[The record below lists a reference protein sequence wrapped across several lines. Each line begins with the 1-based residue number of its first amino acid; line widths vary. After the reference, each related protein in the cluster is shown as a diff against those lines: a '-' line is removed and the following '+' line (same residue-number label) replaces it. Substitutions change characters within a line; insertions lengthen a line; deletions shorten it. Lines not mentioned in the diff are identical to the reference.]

1 MEEILNRLGVRELQ
15 SLARAL
21 DLPGRSKMTK
31 PQLVEAV
38 SAGLR
43 SGQSAGLKS
52 GPSSST
58 NGFRESRRTG
68 LLGGEERRRAANDRL
83 GLLVDHDRICSF
95 ATIEGFACGMPVV
108 RDQDRCSLHGG
119 TDNSDLAIPATGAL
133 GFETWPALVRHLQI
147 ASYDIDALGLD
158 PVVAEI
164 LWHLGNYLYFDYFRV
179 QAQGLENV
187 PMEGA
192 AVLAANHGGAAI
204 PYDAIMLQM
213 AVTNEAPL
221 PRRVRV
227 IGTEIFNMVPTYS
240 HLYRKSGAA
249 YAAKED
255 AMWVLE
261 NGHLL
266 GVFPEGVQG
275 FQKSG
280 SEAYRL
286 QRFGRG
292 GFVKLAMR
300 SGAPI
305 VPVAILG
312 SEEVHP
318 ALFTSK
324 RLAQLVRMVFPQQRV
339 EEMAVWLNPLPL
351 PVRWQ
356 IRFLPAIDVGP
367 TTDRL
372 DRLAVLETAEQ
383 VRGIVQETLDT
394 MLRERTS
401 VF

>member
-1 MEEILNRLGVRELQ
+1 MNEILNRLGVQELR

-21 DLPGRSKMTK
+21 DVRGRSSMSKLE
-31 PQLVEAV
+31 LVESVAT
-38 SAGLR
+38 
-43 SGQSAGLKS
+43 GLKASEPPS
-52 GPSSST
+52 GEPGAEAHQS
-58 NGFRESRRTG
+58 GGMR
-68 LLGGEERRRAANDRL
+68 GEERRRATRHRL
-83 GLLVDHDRICSF
+83 GLLVDRQRFCNFVTTEEFRCGLPPVGGHDLC
-95 ATIEGFACGMPVV
+95 A
-108 RDQDRCSLHGG
+108 LHGG
-119 TDNSDLAIPATGAL
+119 TNISDLAIPATGAL
-133 GFETWPALVRHLQI
+133 GFETWPALIRHLHM

-158 PVVAEI
+158 PVIAEM

-179 QAQGLENV
+179 ETQGLEHV
-187 PMEGA
+187 PMDGA
-192 AVLAANHGGAAI
+192 AVLASNHGGAAL
-204 PYDAIMLQM
+204 PYDAMMLQL

-275 FQKSG
+275 FQKAG
-280 SEAYRL
+280 SDAYRL

-305 VPVAILG
+305 IPVAVLG

-324 RLAQLVRMVFPQQRV
+324 RLAQLVRLVFPQQRV
-339 EEMAVWLNPLPL
+339 DEIAVWLNPIPL

-356 IRFLPAIDVGP
+356 IRFLEPIEVGP
-367 TTDRL
+367 ATDRP
-372 DRLAVLETAEQ
+372 DRLTVLETAER
-383 VRGIVQETLDT
+383 VRALVQEALDA

-401 VF
+401 IF

>member
-1 MEEILNRLGVRELQ
+1 MEEILNRLSVQELR

-21 DLPGRSKMTK
+21 DLRGRSSMSKAD
-31 PQLVEAV
+31 LVHSVA
-38 SAGLR
+38 AGLTASESPIEHSRPAIVRPATIR
-43 SGQSAGLKS
+43 SEA
-52 GPSSST
+52 
-58 NGFRESRRTG
+58 
-68 LLGGEERRRAANDRL
+68 RRRETRQRL
-83 GLLVDHDRICSF
+83 GLMVDHNRICDF
-95 ATIEGFACGMPVV
+95 VTIEGFACGLPPVIGH
-108 RDQDRCSLHGG
+108 DRCVLHGG
-119 TDNSDLAIPATGAL
+119 SNYSDVAIPAAGAL
-133 GFETWPALVRHLQI
+133 GFDTWPALIRHLQM

-158 PVVAEI
+158 PVIAEM
-164 LWHLGNYLYFDYFRV
+164 LWHLGNYVYFDYFRV
-179 QAQGLENV
+179 DTRGIEHV
-187 PMEGA
+187 PMEGP
-192 AVLAANHGGAAI
+192 AVLASNHGGAAI

-213 AVTNEAPL
+213 AVTNEAPV

-227 IGTEIFNMVPTYS
+227 IGTEIFNMIPGYS

-261 NGHLL
+261 NNHLL

-280 SEAYRL
+280 SDAYRL

-300 SGAPI
+300 AGAPI
-305 VPVAILG
+305 VPVAIMG
-312 SEEVHP
+312 SEDVHP

-339 EEMAVWLNPLPL
+339 DEMAVWLNPIPL

-356 IRFLPAIDVGP
+356 IRFLEPIDVGP
-367 TTDRL
+367 ATDHPDRL
-372 DRLAVLETAEQ
+372 TVLETAED
-383 VRGIVQETLDT
+383 VRSRVQKALDV
-394 MLRERTS
+394 MLSERTS
-401 VF
+401 IF

>member
-1 MEEILNRLGVRELQ
+1 EPRPENPSWE
-15 SLARAL
+15 
-21 DLPGRSKMTK
+21 PGRRFGM
-31 PQLVEAV
+31 
-38 SAGLR
+38 R
-43 SGQSAGLKS
+43 
-52 GPSSST
+52 
-58 NGFRESRRTG
+58 
-68 LLGGEERRRAANDRL
+68 GEERRRATRDRL
-83 GLLVDHDRICSF
+83 GSLVDRDRICNFVS
-95 ATIEGFACGMPVV
+95 IEGFTCGLPPVG
-108 RDQDRCSLHGG
+108 DNDRCALHGG
-119 TDNSDLAIPATGAL
+119 TDISDLAIPAAGTI
-133 GFETWPALVRHLQI
+133 GFDTWPALIRHLQM

-158 PVVAEI
+158 PVIAEM
-164 LWHLGNYLYFDYFRV
+164 LWHLGNYVYFDYFRV
-179 QAQGLENV
+179 TAQGLEHV

-192 AVLAANHGGAAI
+192 AVLASNHGGAAI
-204 PYDAIMLQM
+204 PYDALMLQM

-227 IGTEIFNMVPTYS
+227 IGTEIFNMIPTYS

-275 FQKSG
+275 FQKPS
-280 SEAYRL
+280 SDAYRL

-324 RLAQLVRMVFPQQRV
+324 RLAQLVRLVFPQQRV
-339 EEMAVWLNPLPL
+339 EEMAVWLNPIPL

-356 IRFLPAIDVGP
+356 IRFLEPIEVGP
-367 TTDRL
+367 ATDRP
-372 DRLAVLETAEQ
+372 DRLTVLETAET
-383 VRGIVQETLDT
+383 VRARVQKALDA

-401 VF
+401 IF

>member
-1 MEEILNRLGVRELQ
+1 MEEILNRLSVKELR

-21 DLPGRSKMTK
+21 EISGRSSMSK
-31 PQLVEAV
+31 
-38 SAGLR
+38 AGLV
-43 SGQSAGLKS
+43 QSVTAGLKASEEPQHPRLTGTGRPVRVS
-52 GPSSST
+52 G
-58 NGFRESRRTG
+58 G
-68 LLGGEERRRAANDRL
+68 ERRRATRERL
-83 GLLVDHDRICSF
+83 GLMVDRDRICDF
-95 ATIEGFACGMPVV
+95 VTIEGFTCGLPPVM
-108 RDQDRCSLHGG
+108 DSNRCALHGG
-119 TDNSDLAIPATGAL
+119 SNFSDLAIPAAGAL
-133 GFETWPALVRHLQI
+133 GFDTWPELIRHLQM

-158 PVVAEI
+158 PVIAEMM
-164 LWHLGNYLYFDYFRV
+164 WHLGNFVYFDYFRV
-179 QAQGLENV
+179 EARGTEHV
-187 PMEGA
+187 PMDGA

-204 PYDAIMLQM
+204 PYDALMLQM
-213 AVTNEAPL
+213 AVTNECTL

-227 IGTEIFNMVPTYS
+227 IGTEIFNMIPTYS

-255 AMWVLE
+255 AQWVLE

-280 SEAYRL
+280 ADAYRL

-305 VPVAILG
+305 VPVAIMG
-312 SEEVHP
+312 SEDVHP

-339 EEMAVWLNPLPL
+339 EEMAVWLNPIPL

-356 IRFLPAIDVGP
+356 IRFLEPIDVGP
-367 TTDRL
+367 ATDRPDRLTVLELAEEVRNRVQQAL
-372 DRLAVLETAEQ
+372 DR
-383 VRGIVQETLDT
+383 
-394 MLRERTS
+394 MLGERTTI
-401 VF
+401 F

>member
-1 MEEILNRLGVRELQ
+1 MEEILNRLSVQELR

-21 DLPGRSKMTK
+21 DVGGRSSMRKAE
-31 PQLVEAV
+31 LVESVTA
-38 SAGLR
+38 ALR
-43 SGQSAGLKS
+43 DGESQLTEPAADARRIGGRHNEQR
-52 GPSSST
+52 
-58 NGFRESRRTG
+58 REATR
-68 LLGGEERRRAANDRL
+68 DRL
-83 GLLVDHDRICSF
+83 GSLVDRRRICDF
-95 ATIEGFACGMPVV
+95 ATIEGFACGLPPV
-108 RDQDRCSLHGG
+108 RGSDRCALHGG
-119 TDNSDLAIPATGAL
+119 TNPSDVAIPAAGSL
-133 GFETWPALVRHLQI
+133 GFDTWPALIRHLQM

-158 PVVAEI
+158 PVVAEMF
-164 LWHLGNYLYFDYFRV
+164 WHLGNYLYFDYFRV
-179 QAQGLENV
+179 DTHGLENV
-187 PMEGA
+187 PMKGA
-192 AVLAANHGGAAI
+192 AVLAANHGGAAF
-204 PYDAIMLQM
+204 PYDAMMMQL
-213 AVTNEAPL
+213 AVINEAPL

-249 YAAKED
+249 YAAQED

-261 NGHLL
+261 KGHLL

-275 FQKSG
+275 FQKPG

-292 GFVKLAMR
+292 GFVRLAMR
-300 SGAPI
+300 GGVPI

-324 RLAQLVRMVFPQQRV
+324 RLAQLVRLVFPQQRV
-339 EEMAVWLNPLPL
+339 DQMAVWLNPIPL

-356 IRFLPAIDVGP
+356 IRFLEPVDVGP
-367 TTDRL
+367 ATERPDRL
-372 DRLAVLETAEQ
+372 TVLETAER
-383 VRGIVQETLDT
+383 VRALIQAALDG

-401 VF
+401 IF

>member
-1 MEEILNRLGVRELQ
+1 MEEILNRLTVQELRT
-15 SLARAL
+15 LARAL
-21 DLPGRSKMTK
+21 NLRGRSSMNKA
-31 PQLVEAV
+31 QLVRSVAGGLKV
-38 SAGLR
+38 SERQPVRPDEKIRR
-43 SGQSAGLKS
+43 SGGMRGEA
-52 GPSSST
+52 
-58 NGFRESRRTG
+58 RRQAI
-68 LLGGEERRRAANDRL
+68 LRRL
-83 GLLVDHDRICSF
+83 ELLVDRQRVCNLV
-95 ATIEGFACGMPVV
+95 TIEGFGCGLPPV
-108 RDQDRCSLHGG
+108 RDHDRCALHGG
-119 TDNSDLAIPATGAL
+119 VNIADLAIPAAGAL
-133 GFETWPALVRHLQI
+133 GFETWPALFRHLQMV
-147 ASYDIDALGLD
+147 SYDIDALGLD
-158 PVVAEI
+158 PVVAEV
-164 LWHLGNYLYFDYFRV
+164 LWHLGNYLYFDYFRID
-179 QAQGLENV
+179 AHGLENV
-187 PMEGA
+187 PMEGP

-204 PYDAIMLQM
+204 PYDAMMLQL
-213 AVTNEAPL
+213 AVTNEAAL

-249 YAAKED
+249 YAAQED
-255 AMWVLE
+255 AMWVLD

-300 SGAPI
+300 STAPI

-324 RLAQLVRMVFPQQRV
+324 RLAQLVRLVFPQQRID
-339 EEMAVWLNPLPL
+339 EMAVWLNPLPL

-356 IRFLPAIDVGP
+356 IRFLEPIEVESATDP
-367 TTDRL
+367 PDRL
-372 DRLAVLETAEQ
+372 VVLETAER
-383 VRGIVQETLDT
+383 VRAAVQDALDA

-401 VF
+401 IF

>member
-1 MEEILNRLGVRELQ
+1 MEEILNRLSVQELR

-21 DLPGRSKMTK
+21 DLRGRSSMSKTD
-31 PQLVEAV
+31 LVHSVA
-38 SAGLR
+38 
-43 SGQSAGLKS
+43 AGLKAS
-52 GPSSST
+52 EGAMDTAQPQT
-58 NGFRESRRTG
+58 ARPVTMR
-68 LLGGEERRRAANDRL
+68 GEARRRENRQRL
-83 GLLVDHDRICSF
+83 GSLVDHHRICDF
-95 ATIEGFACGMPVV
+95 VTIEGFACGLPPVV
-108 RDQDRCSLHGG
+108 GQPRCVLHGG
-119 TDNSDLAIPATGAL
+119 CNYSDVAIPAAGAL
-133 GFETWPALVRHLQI
+133 GFDTWPTLIRHLQM

-158 PVVAEI
+158 PVIAEM
-164 LWHLGNYLYFDYFRV
+164 LWHLGNFVYFDYFRV
-179 QAQGLENV
+179 ETKGIEQV

-213 AVTNEAPL
+213 AVTNEAPT

-227 IGTEIFNMVPTYS
+227 IGTEIFDMIPGYS

-261 NGHLL
+261 NQHLL

-280 SEAYRL
+280 SDAYRL

-300 SGAPI
+300 AGAPI
-305 VPVAILG
+305 VPVAIMG
-312 SEEVHP
+312 SEDVHP

-339 EEMAVWLNPLPL
+339 DEMAVWLNPIPL

-356 IRFLPAIDVGP
+356 IQFLEPVDVGP
-367 TTDRL
+367 ATDHPDRL
-372 DRLAVLETAEQ
+372 TVLEIAED
-383 VRGIVQETLDT
+383 VRTRVQKALDV
-394 MLRERTS
+394 MLSERTT

>member
-1 MEEILNRLGVRELQ
+1 MDEILKRLSVQELR

-21 DLPGRSKMTK
+21 DISGRSSMSKAK
-31 PQLVEAV
+31 LV
-38 SAGLR
+38 
-43 SGQSAGLKS
+43 QSVTAGLKAS
-52 GPSSST
+52 ERLSEPT
-58 NGFRESRRTG
+58 QKPNLRRVVKR
-68 LLGGEERRRAANDRL
+68 GEERRRTTRDRL
-83 GLLVDHDRICSF
+83 GLMVDQNRTCDF
-95 ATIEGFACGMPVV
+95 ATIEGFTCGLPPVI
-108 RDQDRCSLHGG
+108 DHDRCALHGG
-119 TDNSDLAIPATGAL
+119 TNFSDLAIPATGAL
-133 GFETWPALVRHLQI
+133 GFDTWPALLRHLQM

-158 PVVAEI
+158 PVIAEM
-164 LWHLGNYLYFDYFRV
+164 LWHLGNYIYFDYFRV
-179 QAQGLENV
+179 ETRGIEHV

-204 PYDAIMLQM
+204 PYDALMLQM
-213 AVTNEAPL
+213 AVTNESPL

-227 IGTEIFNMVPTYS
+227 VGTEIFNMIPTYS

-275 FQKSG
+275 FQKSS
-280 SEAYRL
+280 SEAYQL

-292 GFVKLAMR
+292 GFARLAMR
-300 SGAPI
+300 TGAPI

-318 ALFTSK
+318 AMFTSK
-324 RLAQLVRMVFPQQRV
+324 RLAQLVRLVFPQQRV
-339 EEMAVWLNPLPL
+339 EEMAVWLNPIPL

-356 IRFLPAIDVGP
+356 IRFLEPIEVGP
-367 TTDRL
+367 ATDRP
-372 DRLAVLETAEQ
+372 DRLTVLEIAET
-383 VRGIVQETLDT
+383 VRSRVQSALDV
-394 MLRERTS
+394 MLSERTS

>member
-1 MEEILNRLGVRELQ
+1 MEEILNRLSVQELR

-21 DLPGRSKMTK
+21 DLSGRSSMAKA
-31 PQLVEAV
+31 QLVAAV
-38 SAGLR
+38 AD
-43 SGQSAGLKS
+43 GLKAGEAS
-52 GPSSST
+52 PQIPLHE
-58 NGFRESRRTG
+58 FRRPG
-68 LLGGEERRRAANDRL
+68 LMRGEERRRVTNKRL
-83 GLLVDHDRICSF
+83 GSLVDHDRICSF
-95 ATIEGFACGMPVV
+95 ATIEGFACGLPTV
-108 RDQDRCSLHGG
+108 RDRDRCALHGG
-119 TDNSDLAIPATGAL
+119 TNSSDLAIPATGAL
-133 GFETWPALVRHLQI
+133 GFETWPALIRHLQI

-158 PVVAEI
+158 PVVAEV

-179 QAQGLENV
+179 ETQGLANV

-204 PYDAIMLQM
+204 PYDALMLQM

-280 SEAYRL
+280 SEAYQL

-318 ALFTSK
+318 ALFSSK

-339 EEMAVWLNPLPL
+339 DEMAVWLNPIPL

-356 IRFLPAIDVGP
+356 IRFLEPIDVGP
-367 TTDRL
+367 ASDRL
-372 DRLAVLETAEQ
+372 DRLAVLETAEE
-383 VRGIVQETLDT
+383 VRTVVQNALDA

-401 VF
+401 IF

>member
-1 MEEILNRLGVRELQ
+1 MEEILDRLSVRELR
-15 SLARAL
+15 SLAKAL
-21 DLPGRSKMTK
+21 DLVGRSSMNKVQLVASVANGLKASEPRPENPSGEPGRRFGM
-31 PQLVEAV
+31 
-38 SAGLR
+38 R
-43 SGQSAGLKS
+43 
-52 GPSSST
+52 
-58 NGFRESRRTG
+58 
-68 LLGGEERRRAANDRL
+68 GEERRRATRDRL
-83 GLLVDHDRICSF
+83 GSLVDRDRICNFVS
-95 ATIEGFACGMPVV
+95 IEGFTCGLPPVG
-108 RDQDRCSLHGG
+108 DNDRCALHGG
-119 TDNSDLAIPATGAL
+119 TDISDLAIPAAGTI
-133 GFETWPALVRHLQI
+133 GFDTWPALIRHLQM

-158 PVVAEI
+158 PVIAEM
-164 LWHLGNYLYFDYFRV
+164 LWHLGNYVYFDYFRV
-179 QAQGLENV
+179 TAQGLEHV

-192 AVLAANHGGAAI
+192 AVLASNHGGAAI
-204 PYDAIMLQM
+204 PYDALMLQM

-227 IGTEIFNMVPTYS
+227 IGTEIFNMIPTYS

-275 FQKSG
+275 FQKPS
-280 SEAYRL
+280 SDAYRL

-324 RLAQLVRMVFPQQRV
+324 RLAQLVRLVFPQQRV
-339 EEMAVWLNPLPL
+339 EEMAVWLNPIPL

-356 IRFLPAIDVGP
+356 IRFLEPIEVGP
-367 TTDRL
+367 ATDRP
-372 DRLAVLETAEQ
+372 DRLTVLETAET
-383 VRGIVQETLDT
+383 VRARVQKALDA

-401 VF
+401 IF

>member
-1 MEEILNRLGVRELQ
+1 MEEILSRLGVQELR

-21 DLPGRSKMTK
+21 DVRGRSSMSKAE
-31 PQLVEAV
+31 LV
-38 SAGLR
+38 R
-43 SGQSAGLKS
+43 SVADGLKS
-52 GPSSST
+52 SEPLPETPS
-58 NGFRESRRTG
+58 REPGRRG
-68 LLGGEERRRAANDRL
+68 GMRGEERRKTTRDRL
-83 GLLVDHDRICSF
+83 GSLVDRDRTCNF
-95 ATIEGFACGMPVV
+95 VTIEGFACGLPPVC
-108 RDQDRCSLHGG
+108 DFDRCALHGG
-119 TDNSDLAIPATGAL
+119 ANISDLAIPAAGSL
-133 GFETWPALVRHLQI
+133 GFDTWPALIRHLQM

-158 PVVAEI
+158 PVIAEM
-164 LWHLGNYLYFDYFRV
+164 LWHLGNYVYFDYFRV
-179 QAQGLENV
+179 ETQGIEHV
-187 PMEGA
+187 PMDGA
-192 AVLAANHGGAAI
+192 AVLASNHGGAAI
-204 PYDAIMLQM
+204 PYDALMLQM

-227 IGTEIFNMVPTYS
+227 IGTEIFNMIPTYS

-275 FQKSG
+275 FQKPG

-305 VPVAILG
+305 VPVAVLG

-324 RLAQLVRMVFPQQRV
+324 RLAQLVRLVFPQQRV
-339 EEMAVWLNPLPL
+339 EEMAVWLNPIPL

-356 IRFLPAIDVGP
+356 VRFLEPIDVGP
-367 TTDRL
+367 ATDRP
-372 DRLAVLETAEQ
+372 DRLTVLETAET
-383 VRGIVQETLDT
+383 VRGRVQRALDA
-394 MLRERTS
+394 MLAERTS
-401 VF
+401 IF

>member
-1 MEEILNRLGVRELQ
+1 MEEILKRLSVQELR

-21 DLPGRSKMTK
+21 DIPGRSSMRKSE
-31 PQLVEAV
+31 LVNSVA
-38 SAGLR
+38 S
-43 SGQSAGLKS
+43 GLKAS
-52 GPSSST
+52 EPRSSRPTDGIRGP
-58 NGFRESRRTG
+58 RP
-68 LLGGEERRRAANDRL
+68 GEDRRRATRARL
-83 GLLVDHDRICSF
+83 GSLVDQDRICSF
-95 ATIEGFACGMPVV
+95 ATIEGFACGLPPV
-108 RDQDRCSLHGG
+108 RDHDRCALHGG
-119 TDNSDLAIPATGAL
+119 TNSSNLAIPAAGAL
-133 GFETWPALVRHLQI
+133 GFDTWPALIRHLQM

-158 PVVAEI
+158 PVVAEM
-164 LWHLGNYLYFDYFRV
+164 LWHIGNYLYFDYFRV
-179 QAQGLENV
+179 DARGLENV

-192 AVLAANHGGAAI
+192 AVLASNHGGAAL
-204 PYDAIMLQM
+204 PYDAMMLQL
-213 AVTNEAPL
+213 AVTNEARL

-261 NGHLL
+261 NGQLL

-275 FQKSG
+275 FQKTG

-292 GFVKLAMR
+292 GFVKMAMR

-339 EEMAVWLNPLPL
+339 DEMAVWLNPIPL
-351 PVRWQ
+351 PVKWQ
-356 IRFLPAIDVGP
+356 IRFLEPIDVGP
-367 TTDRL
+367 ATDRP
-372 DRLAVLETAEQ
+372 DRLTVLETAEQ
-383 VRGIVQETLDT
+383 VRSMVQDALDT
-394 MLRERTS
+394 MLAERKTI
-401 VF
+401 F

>member
-1 MEEILNRLGVRELQ
+1 MEEILNRLSVQELR

-21 DLPGRSKMTK
+21 DLRGRSSMSKAD
-31 PQLVEAV
+31 LVHSVA
-38 SAGLR
+38 AGLTANEGPIEHSRPAIIRPATIR
-43 SGQSAGLKS
+43 SEA
-52 GPSSST
+52 
-58 NGFRESRRTG
+58 
-68 LLGGEERRRAANDRL
+68 RRRETRQRL
-83 GLLVDHDRICSF
+83 ALMVDHNRICDF
-95 ATIEGFACGMPVV
+95 VTIEGFACGLPPVISH
-108 RDQDRCSLHGG
+108 DRCVLHGG
-119 TDNSDLAIPATGAL
+119 SNYSDVAIPAAGAL
-133 GFETWPALVRHLQI
+133 GFDTWPALIRHLQM

-158 PVVAEI
+158 PVIAEM
-164 LWHLGNYLYFDYFRV
+164 LWHLGNYVYFDYFRV
-179 QAQGLENV
+179 DTRGIEHV
-187 PMEGA
+187 PMEGP
-192 AVLAANHGGAAI
+192 AVLASNHGGAAI

-213 AVTNEAPL
+213 AVTNEAPV

-227 IGTEIFNMVPTYS
+227 IGTEIFNMIPGYS

-261 NGHLL
+261 NNHLL

-280 SEAYRL
+280 SDAYRL

-300 SGAPI
+300 AGAPI
-305 VPVAILG
+305 VPVAIMG
-312 SEEVHP
+312 SEDVHP

-339 EEMAVWLNPLPL
+339 DEMAVWLNPIPL

-356 IRFLPAIDVGP
+356 IRFLEPIDVGP
-367 TTDRL
+367 ATDHPDRL
-372 DRLAVLETAEQ
+372 TVLETAED
-383 VRGIVQETLDT
+383 VRSRVQKALDV
-394 MLRERTS
+394 MLSERTS
-401 VF
+401 IF

>member
-1 MEEILNRLGVRELQ
+1 MEEILNRLSVQELR

-21 DLPGRSKMTK
+21 ELAGRSKMTK

-38 SAGLR
+38 VE
-43 SGQSAGLKS
+43 GLKAGHS
-52 GPSSST
+52 AAAEDGGEPH
-58 NGFRESRRTG
+58 RPG
-68 LLGGEERRRAANDRL
+68 LLGGEGRRKATSDRL
-83 GLLVDHDRICSF
+83 GLLVDQDRICNF
-95 ATIEGFACGMPVV
+95 ATIEGFACGLPSV
-108 RDQDRCSLHGG
+108 RDHDRCSLHGG
-119 TDNSDLAIPATGAL
+119 ADNSDLAIPAAGAL
-133 GFETWPALVRHLQI
+133 GFDTWPALLRHLQI

-179 QAQGLENV
+179 EARGLENV
-187 PMEGA
+187 RMEGP
-192 AVLAANHGGAAI
+192 AVLAANHGGAAL
-204 PYDAIMLQM
+204 PYDALMLQM

-240 HLYRKSGAA
+240 HLYRKYGAA

-266 GVFPEGVQG
+266 GVFPEGVHG

-286 QRFGRG
+286 QPFGRG
-292 GFVKLAMR
+292 GFVKLAVR

-339 EEMAVWLNPLPL
+339 DEMAVWLNPIPL
-351 PVRWQ
+351 PVKWQ
-356 IRFLPAIDVGP
+356 IRFLPAIEVGP
-367 TTDRL
+367 ATDRP
-372 DRLAVLETAEQ
+372 DRLAVLQTAEQ
-383 VRGIVQETLDT
+383 VRAVVQDELDT
-394 MLRERTS
+394 MLHERTS
-401 VF
+401 IF

>member
-1 MEEILNRLGVRELQ
+1 MEEILNRLSVQELRT
-15 SLARAL
+15 LARAL
-21 DLPGRSKMTK
+21 EVPGRSSMRKAE
-31 PQLVEAV
+31 LVESVTA
-38 SAGLR
+38 ALQGDE
-43 SGQSAGLKS
+43 
-52 GPSSST
+52 
-58 NGFRESRRTG
+58 FRTVEPAAEGRRPDG
-68 LLGGEERRRAANDRL
+68 RHSEERRRATRDRL
-83 GLLVDHDRICSF
+83 GLLVDRKGICSF
-95 ATIEGFACGMPVV
+95 ATVEGFACGLPPIC
-108 RDQDRCSLHGG
+108 DSDRCALHGG
-119 TDNSDLAIPATGAL
+119 IDPSDLAVPAAGAL
-133 GFETWPALVRHLQI
+133 GFDTWPALFRHLQM

-164 LWHLGNYLYFDYFRV
+164 LWHLGNYAYFDYFRV
-179 QAQGLENV
+179 DTQAVENV

-192 AVLAANHGGAAI
+192 AVLAANHGGAAF
-204 PYDAIMLQM
+204 PYDAMMMQL

-227 IGTEIFNMVPTYS
+227 IGTEIFNMIPTYS

-249 YAAKED
+249 YAAPED
-255 AMWVLE
+255 ARWVLE

-280 SEAYRL
+280 TEAYRL

-292 GFVKLAMR
+292 GFVRLAMR

-318 ALFTSK
+318 VVFTSK
-324 RLAQLVRMVFPQQRV
+324 RLAQLVRLVFPQQRV
-339 EEMAVWLNPLPL
+339 DQMAVWLNPIPL
-351 PVRWQ
+351 PIKWR
-356 IRFLPAIDVGP
+356 IRFLEPVDVGP
-367 TTDRL
+367 ATERPDRL
-372 DRLAVLETAEQ
+372 TVLEVAEQ
-383 VRGIVQETLDT
+383 VRALIQAALND

-401 VF
+401 IF

>member
-1 MEEILNRLGVRELQ
+1 MEEILNRLSVQELR

-21 DLPGRSKMTK
+21 DVRGRSSMSKAE
-31 PQLVEAV
+31 LVDSV
-38 SAGLR
+38 G
-43 SGQSAGLKS
+43 AGLKKS
-52 GPSSST
+52 ENGAEPSLPET
-58 NGFRESRRTG
+58 TRPPTMR
-68 LLGGEERRRAANDRL
+68 GEARRRETLHRL
-83 GLLVDHDRICSF
+83 GLMVDQDRVCDF
-95 ATIEGFACGMPVV
+95 VTIEGFACGLPPV
-108 RDQDRCSLHGG
+108 RDHDRCVLHGG
-119 TDNSDLAIPATGAL
+119 SNYSDVAIPATGTL
-133 GFETWPALVRHLQI
+133 GFDTWPALFRHLQM

-158 PVVAEI
+158 PIIAEM
-164 LWHLGNYLYFDYFRV
+164 LWHLGNYVYFDYFRV
-179 QAQGLENV
+179 ETRGIEHVPLEG
-187 PMEGA
+187 P
-192 AVLAANHGGAAI
+192 AVLASNHGGAAI

-213 AVTNEAPL
+213 AVTNEAPV

-227 IGTEIFNMVPTYS
+227 IGTEIFNMIPGYS

-261 NGHLL
+261 NRHLL

-280 SEAYRL
+280 SDAYRL

-300 SGAPI
+300 AGAPI
-305 VPVAILG
+305 VPVAIMG
-312 SEEVHP
+312 SEDVHP

-324 RLAQLVRMVFPQQRV
+324 RLAQFVRMVFPQQRV
-339 EEMAVWLNPLPL
+339 DEMAVWLNPIPL

-356 IRFLPAIDVGP
+356 IRFLEPIYVGP
-367 TTDRL
+367 ATDHPDRL
-372 DRLAVLETAEQ
+372 TVLEIAED
-383 VRGIVQETLDT
+383 VRSRVQKALDV
-394 MLRERTS
+394 MLGERTS

>member
-1 MEEILNRLGVRELQ
+1 MDEILKRLSVQELR

-21 DLPGRSKMTK
+21 DISGRSSMSKAK
-31 PQLVEAV
+31 LV
-38 SAGLR
+38 
-43 SGQSAGLKS
+43 QSVTAGLKAS
-52 GPSSST
+52 ERLSEPT
-58 NGFRESRRTG
+58 QKPNLRRVVKR
-68 LLGGEERRRAANDRL
+68 GEERRRTTRDRL
-83 GLLVDHDRICSF
+83 GLMVDQNRTCDF
-95 ATIEGFACGMPVV
+95 ATIEGFTCGLPPVI
-108 RDQDRCSLHGG
+108 DHDRCALHGG
-119 TDNSDLAIPATGAL
+119 TNFSDLAIPATGAL
-133 GFETWPALVRHLQI
+133 GFDTWPALLRHLQM

-158 PVVAEI
+158 PVIAEM
-164 LWHLGNYLYFDYFRV
+164 LWHLGNYIYFDYFRV
-179 QAQGLENV
+179 ETRGIEHV

-204 PYDAIMLQM
+204 PYDALMLQM
-213 AVTNEAPL
+213 AVTNESPL

-227 IGTEIFNMVPTYS
+227 VGTEIFNMIPTYS

-275 FQKSG
+275 FQKSS
-280 SEAYRL
+280 SEAYQL

-292 GFVKLAMR
+292 GFARLAMR
-300 SGAPI
+300 TGAPI

-318 ALFTSK
+318 AMFTSK
-324 RLAQLVRMVFPQQRV
+324 RLAQLVRLVFPQQRV
-339 EEMAVWLNPLPL
+339 EEMAVWLNPIPL

-356 IRFLPAIDVGP
+356 IRFLEPIEVGP
-367 TTDRL
+367 ATDRP
-372 DRLAVLETAEQ
+372 DRLTVLEIAET
-383 VRGIVQETLDT
+383 VRSRVQSALDV
-394 MLRERTS
+394 MLSERTS
-401 VF
+401 IF

>member
-1 MEEILNRLGVRELQ
+1 MEEILNRLSVQEIRA
-15 SLARAL
+15 LARAL
-21 DLPGRSKMTK
+21 DLPGRSSMTK
-31 PQLVEAV
+31 GQLVQAV
-38 SAGLR
+38 AVGLKTAEPPEDDRVEQSRPPDLR
-43 SGQSAGLKS
+43 SG
-52 GPSSST
+52 
-58 NGFRESRRTG
+58 ED
-68 LLGGEERRRAANDRL
+68 RRRATSDRL
-83 GLLVDHDRICSF
+83 GLLVDHARSCSF
-95 ATIEGFACGMPVV
+95 ATIEGFACGLPAV
-108 RDQDRCSLHGG
+108 RDHDRCSLHGG
-119 TDNSDLAIPATGAL
+119 TDNSDLAIPAAGAL
-133 GFETWPALVRHLQI
+133 GFHTWPALFRHLQI

-158 PVVAEI
+158 PVVAEV

-179 QAQGLENV
+179 ETQGLEHV

-204 PYDAIMLQM
+204 PYDAMMLQL

-275 FQKSG
+275 FQKPG

-324 RLAQLVRMVFPQQRV
+324 RLAQLVRLVFPQQRV
-339 EEMAVWLNPLPL
+339 SEMAVWLNPIPL

-356 IRFLPAIDVGP
+356 VRFLEPIEVGP
-367 TTDRL
+367 AVDRL
-372 DRLAVLETAEQ
+372 DRLAVLETAEH
-383 VRGIVQETLDT
+383 VRGVVQGALDT

>member
-1 MEEILNRLGVRELQ
+1 MEEILNRLSVQELR
-15 SLARAL
+15 SLARSL
-21 DLPGRSKMTK
+21 NLRGRSSMNKAELIRSVAGGLQASEHQ
-31 PQLVEAV
+31 PAQPDGEVHH
-38 SAGLR
+38 SGGLR
-43 SGQSAGLKS
+43 GEA
-52 GPSSST
+52 
-58 NGFRESRRTG
+58 RRQAT
-68 LLGGEERRRAANDRL
+68 RQRL
-83 GLLVDHDRICSF
+83 DSLVDRERVCNLV
-95 ATIEGFACGMPVV
+95 TIEGFACGFPPV
-108 RDQDRCSLHGG
+108 RDHDRCALHGG
-119 TDNSDLAIPATGAL
+119 ANSSDLAIPAAGAL
-133 GFETWPALVRHLQI
+133 GFDTWPALFRHLQM

-158 PVVAEI
+158 PVVAEV
-164 LWHLGNYLYFDYFRV
+164 LWHLGNYLYFDYFRID
-179 QAQGLENV
+179 AQGLENV
-187 PMEGA
+187 PMDGP

-204 PYDAIMLQM
+204 PYDAMMLQL

-249 YAAKED
+249 YAAEED
-255 AMWVLE
+255 AMWVLD
-261 NGHLL
+261 NRHLL
-266 GVFPEGVQG
+266 GVFPEGVHG

-300 SGAPI
+300 SDAPI

-324 RLAQLVRMVFPQQRV
+324 RLAQLVRLVFPQQRV
-339 EEMAVWLNPLPL
+339 DEMAVWLNPIPL

-356 IRFLPAIDVGP
+356 IRFLEPIEIGP
-367 TTDRL
+367 TTDPL
-372 DRLAVLETAEQ
+372 DRLAVLETAER
-383 VRGIVQETLDT
+383 VKAVVQAALDA

-401 VF
+401 IF